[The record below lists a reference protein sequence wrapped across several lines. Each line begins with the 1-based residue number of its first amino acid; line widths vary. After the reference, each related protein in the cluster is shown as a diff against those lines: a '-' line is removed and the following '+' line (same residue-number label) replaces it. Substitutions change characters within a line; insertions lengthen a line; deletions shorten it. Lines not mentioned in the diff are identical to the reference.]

1 MCCLLRRC
9 FLGIAGGVTDLF
21 YEPYQ
26 GIIQG
31 PGEFFEG
38 LGLGALSLLG
48 HTVGQ
53 CCHHFLIKFIFTTL
67 NII

>member
-1 MCCLLRRC
+1 MCGVNFHSCNTSLYA
-9 FLGIAGGVTDLF
+9 GIAEGVTDLF

-48 HTVGQ
+48 HTFGKVLKNLRD
-53 CCHHFLIKFIFTTL
+53 LICL
-67 NII
+67 Q

>member
-1 MCCLLRRC
+1 MFAFCA
-9 FLGIAGGVTDLF
+9 GIAGGVTDLF

-48 HTVGQ
+48 STVGKMVEV
-53 CCHHFLIKFIFTTL
+53 LFISQLF
-67 NII
+67 